1 MNRRQFLARTASLNI
16 PLLALPQALATP
28 GDSFAAAG
36 FERVVADTRIPQSN
50 AFAAA
55 MKKRGAPV
63 AETAG
68 DLTRLWFDDLA
79 RRFEV
84 GGLPVAGLTTMRTAL
99 VMIELTRSPG
109 VRVLWHAEHAASGE
123 SVIEHRAYGSAALV
137 SRTAQIGAGRDWSV
151 SLANMLAD
159 ETVHTRIGPQPN
171 VSTVERVARPTTGGA
186 ALADAPDAPDAP
198 AARAARRAS
207 SIATNR
213 EPLASWV
220 LMPRG
225 PATKSSTRGRGR
237 A

>member
-1 MNRRQFLARTASLNI
+1 
-16 PLLALPQALATP
+16 
-28 GDSFAAAG
+28 
-36 FERVVADTRIPQSN
+36 
-50 AFAAA
+50 

-109 VRVLWHAEHAASGE
+109 VRVLWHAEHAEHPASGE
-123 SVIEHRAYGSAALV
+123 SLIEHRAYGSAALV

-186 ALADAPDAPDAP
+186 ALADAPDAP

-207 SIATNR
+207 GIATYR